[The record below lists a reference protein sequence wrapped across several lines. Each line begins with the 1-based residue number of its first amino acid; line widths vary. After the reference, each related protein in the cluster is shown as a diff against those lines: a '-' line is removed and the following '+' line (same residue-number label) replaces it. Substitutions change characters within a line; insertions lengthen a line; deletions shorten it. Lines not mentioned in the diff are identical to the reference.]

1 MISPL
6 LDGILQAAVANG
18 ASDVILRSGKA
29 AVFRIDGRLSPVESE
44 LPGEQDMAALWI
56 ACGAE
61 GSEMD
66 RDASLTTEDGVRFRV
81 NLLRQLG
88 NRGAVLRRIQNQIP
102 RMESLGLPCE
112 LLRDWAERPSGI
124 VIVCG
129 PTGSGKSTTMASVL
143 EWINESMARHIVT
156 IEDPVE
162 FLFTG
167 KMSFFTQREVGIDTP
182 SFAEGLRRSLRQ
194 NPDVIFLGEIRDAP
208 SAITAIQAAET
219 GHLVFAT
226 VHAAGCA
233 DVVTRLELLFPPDER
248 ESIRKTLATQLH
260 GVLCQRLLPAVS
272 EGRALLSEYFSNE
285 ASSRRLVVEGRM
297 DELQD
302 FISRGDPRNARSFAD
317 SLLQLVRNG
326 IVAESVALENA
337 DNPQELA
344 RTLRG
349 ISSSMQATRR

>member
-6 LDGILQAAVANG
+6 LDEILHAAVENS
-18 ASDVILRSGKA
+18 ASDVILRSGQP
-29 AVFRIDGRLSPVESE
+29 AVLRINGELAPVESE
-44 LPGEQDMAALWI
+44 LPSEQDLAALWT

-61 GSEMD
+61 GGELD
-66 RDASLTTEDGVRFRV
+66 RDASLTTEEGVRFRV

-88 NRGAVLRRIQNQIP
+88 VRGAVLRRIQNQIP
-102 RMESLGLPCE
+102 AMESLGLPCE
-112 LLRDWAERPSGI
+112 LLREWAARPSGI

-143 EWINESMARHIVT
+143 DWINGFMARHIVT

-162 FLFTG
+162 FLFNG
-167 KMSFFTQREVGIDTP
+167 KRSFFTQREVGIDTP

-208 SAITAIQAAET
+208 SAVTAIQAAET

-233 DVVTRLELLFPPDER
+233 DVVARLELLFPSDER
-248 ESIRKTLATQLH
+248 EAVRKTLAAQLH

-272 EGRALLSEYFSNE
+272 GSRALLTEYFSNE
-285 ASSRRLVVEGRM
+285 ASSRRLISEGRM
-297 DELQD
+297 NELQD
-302 FISRGDPRNARSFAD
+302 FVSRGDPRSVRSFAD
-317 SLLQLVRNG
+317 SLMQLVRAG
-326 IVAESVALENA
+326 VVAEAVALENA
-337 DNPQELA
+337 DNPQEFA
-344 RTLRG
+344 RSLRG
-349 ISSSMQATRR
+349 VSSSMQATRR

>member
-6 LDGILQAAVANG
+6 LDEILRAAVTNG
-18 ASDVILRSGKA
+18 ASDVILRAGHP
-29 AVFRIDGRLSPVESE
+29 AVLRINGALAPVESE
-44 LPGEQDMAALWI
+44 LPSEQDLAALWT

-61 GSEMD
+61 GGELD
-66 RDASLTTEDGVRFRV
+66 RDASLTTEEGIRFRV
-81 NLLRQLG
+81 NLLKQLG
-88 NRGAVLRRIQNQIP
+88 VRGAVLRRIQNQIP
-102 RMESLGLPCE
+102 AMETLGLPCE
-112 LLRDWAERPSGI
+112 LLREWAARPSGI

-143 EWINESMARHIVT
+143 DWVNATAARHIVT

-194 NPDVIFLGEIRDAP
+194 NPDIIFLGEIRDAA

-219 GHLVFAT
+219 GHLVFGT
-226 VHAAGCA
+226 VHASGCS
-233 DVVTRLELLFPPDER
+233 DVVARIELLFPPDER
-248 ESIRKTLATQLH
+248 ESVRMTLSAQLH
-260 GVLCQRLLPAVS
+260 GILCQRLLPAVAG
-272 EGRALLSEYFSNE
+272 GRALLTEYFSNE
-285 ASSRRLVVEGRM
+285 ASSRRLIAEGRM
-297 DELQD
+297 NELQD
-302 FISRGDPRNARSFAD
+302 FISRGDPRSARSFAD
-317 SLLQLVRNG
+317 SLLKLVRDG
-326 IVAESVALENA
+326 IVAEAVALENA
-337 DNPQELA
+337 DNPQEFT